1 MNQPFQDATIYHI
14 YPLGLLGAPE
24 RNDFASPAAPR
35 LKELH
40 DWLPHLNDLGV
51 NALYLGPVF
60 ESSAH
65 GYDTVDYFHVDRR
78 LGNNEMLRDLAT
90 HLRDNNIRLVLDA
103 VFNHVGRDFWAFKDV
118 LGNGETSPYKD
129 WFHLEFGGSSPLGDP
144 FTYEGWSGNYDLV
157 KLNLS
162 NQEVRAHLM
171 SAVKSWVH
179 DFEISGLRLDAADV
193 MDKDFLR
200 ELTRFCKDLK
210 PDFWLMGEVV
220 HGDYSE
226 WVGPDML
233 DSATNYELYKGLW
246 SSHADKN
253 YFELAHSLKR
263 QFGEGGVYAGLD
275 LYTFADNHDVNRVA
289 SSLTESAHLYPLYTL
304 LFTVP
309 GIPSIYAGSEWG
321 ISGERTNTS
330 DEALRP
336 RLELQ
341 EVKAHAPHPDLADLI
356 AKLSRLRHASSAL
369 QRGGYRELLVEH
381 EQLAFVR
388 ESAEE
393 KIVVVTNAS
402 EEKVMLELNLP
413 FSAGTAVDLL
423 NDNETFEVQDAQ
435 LSVNVH
441 PRWARVLKL
450 S

>member
-1 MNQPFQDATIYHI
+1 MNQPFQDAVVYHI
-14 YPLGLLGAPE
+14 YPLGHLGAPE
-24 RNDFASPAAPR
+24 RNDFTSPAAPR

-40 DWLPHLNDLGV
+40 DWLPHLKGLGV
-51 NALYLGPVF
+51 NALYLGPLF

-78 LGNNEMLRDLAT
+78 LGNNEMLRDLANS
-90 HLRDNNIRLVLDA
+90 LRDNGIRLVLDA
-103 VFNHVGRDFWAFKDV
+103 VFNHVGRDFWAFRDV
-118 LGNGETSPYKD
+118 LEKGETSSYKD
-129 WFHLEFGGSSPLGDP
+129 WFHLDFSGSSPLGDP
-144 FTYEGWSGNYDLV
+144 FSYEGWSGNYDLV

-162 NQEVRAHLM
+162 NQEVKTHLFD
-171 SAVKSWVH
+171 AVKSWVH

-220 HGDYSE
+220 HGDYSQ
-226 WVGPDML
+226 WVGPEML

-263 QFGEGGVYAGLD
+263 QFGQGGVYEGLD

-321 ISGERTNTS
+321 IEGERTNTS

-336 RLELQ
+336 RLELE
-341 EVKAHAPHPDLADLI
+341 EVKANAPHPDLADLI
-356 AKLSRLRHASSAL
+356 AKLSRLRYASPAL
-369 QRGGYRELLVEH
+369 QKGSYQELLVEH

-402 EEKVMLELNLP
+402 AEEVTLNLELPASN
-413 FSAGTAVDLL
+413 AHDLL
-423 NDNETFEVQDAQ
+423 NDEHFDVQNAQ
-435 LSVNVH
+435 SISVS